1 MDEYKDGH
9 VEVMY
14 LTAHSGHELGANLPL
29 PTSTKETI
37 SVKVSQGIPSER
49 ITDGIALTTLLIDG
63 MSVQYIYAH
72 VL

>member
-1 MDEYKDGH
+1 MLRSCI
-9 VEVMY
+9 Y
-14 LTAHSGHELGANLPL
+14 LTAHSGHELGANQLPYLPL

-37 SVKVSQGIPSER
+37 RVKVSQGIPSER

>member
-9 VEVMY
+9 VEVVY
-14 LTAHSGHELGANLPL
+14 LTAHSGHELGADQLPYLPL

-63 MSVQYIYAH
+63 MSV
-72 VL
+72 